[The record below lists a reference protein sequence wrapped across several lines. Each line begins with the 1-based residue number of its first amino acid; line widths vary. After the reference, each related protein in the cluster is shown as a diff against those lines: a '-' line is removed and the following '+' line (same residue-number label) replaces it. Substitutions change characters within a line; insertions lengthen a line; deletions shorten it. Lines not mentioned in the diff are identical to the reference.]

1 MPTVRIYEVSGGQ
14 ELLLGTFNHLVEATI
29 RTYERMPNIYRV
41 ERLPEPE
48 TGPQEPQAVD
58 PAPRPAYSLED
69 DFGVNEA
76 ERRADPTTVWL
87 NEATRI
93 VRRDSQGRFTRSAQ
107 QNSLT
112 KSVDKSRCKGY
123 AKWASQHI
131 PLHKT

>member
-1 MPTVRIYEVSGGQ
+1 MPRVRIFYHERELGVYNLEEV
-14 ELLLGTFNHLVEATI
+14 TI
-29 RTYERMPNIYRV
+29 RVYEALPEVYRV

-48 TGPQEPQAVD
+48 TGPQEPQAVN

-76 ERRADPTTVWL
+76 ERRVDPASVWL

-93 VRRDSQGRFTRSAQ
+93 VRRDSQGRFTRRAQ

-112 KSVDKSRCKGY
+112 KSVDKSRCRGY
-123 AKWASQHI
+123 AKWVSQHI